1 MDADP
6 LKLEYSSVAAF
17 IAHYELLKSAHPLLG
32 DEQARLDA
40 MKQIIAELSARERD
54 AIDSK
59 GNGVVRRDR
68 ERAERNLAR
77 ELRARGILG
86 V

>member
-1 MDADP
+1 MDADA

-17 IAHYELLKSAHPLLG
+17 IAHYELLKSARPLVG

-40 MKQIIAELSARERD
+40 MKQIIAALSRQERD
-54 AIDSK
+54 AIDS
-59 GNGVVRRDR
+59 NGDGAVRRHRD
-68 ERAERNLAR
+68 RAERNLAR
-77 ELRARGILG
+77 ELRVRGVLS